1 MKKIRHSIRKVFREE
16 ADKNDEDG
24 MPVESCRPGVTEHP
38 CQAEHI
44 STTAR
49 EPEQDLEQ
57 PKTMATETMAGEQL
71 SR

>member
-1 MKKIRHSIRKVFREE
+1 MQKISDSIRKVFREE

-24 MPVESCRPGVTEHP
+24 MPVESCR
-38 CQAEHI
+38 QAEHI

-57 PKTMATETMAGEQL
+57 PKTMATETMAGE
-71 SR
+71 